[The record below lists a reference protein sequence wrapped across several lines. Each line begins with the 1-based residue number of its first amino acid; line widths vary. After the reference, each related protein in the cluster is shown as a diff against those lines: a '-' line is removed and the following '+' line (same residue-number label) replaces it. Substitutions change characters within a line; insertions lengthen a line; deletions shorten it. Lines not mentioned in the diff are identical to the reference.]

1 MPATVK
7 LSAILFNLGLALA
20 LDRCPT
26 AETSYTGA
34 TGAKWAICP
43 DTDLQGNSVAMH
55 NNVGS
60 AQDCAARCNADGRCT
75 RAVWDSQGRVCHIK
89 ANNIPNANWVT
100 DGRFD
105 VIRLNNDLKEGTVIA
120 NCPFT
125 TGSYTSSG
133 GTRYQVC
140 PDTDYRGATAQGING
155 VTSQTACAQRCGN
168 TAGCTKAVYDK
179 VNQFCHLKDTVDE
192 ATQVWNLN
200 RQYDVIHVVTNYNPA
215 TQGRWTDLIRLPL
228 IPVATYAVPEY
239 PESSRLLFFSS
250 NGLDTFGGS
259 GGFTQFA
266 DFNYKT
272 GAVSQREVANTQ
284 HDMFCP
290 GISALADGRVMITG
304 GSNAEVTSIWSPET
318 GAFTRGPNMDQAR
331 GYQSSTTL
339 SDGRVFTIGGSWSGG
354 EGGKNGEV
362 YDPKANTWTWLDN
375 ADVVPMLTADPGG
388 QYRSDNH
395 AWLYGWKNGSVFQ
408 AGPSIRQNWYGTSN
422 SGSVQQ
428 AGSRPN
434 TDHQMCGTSVM
445 YDNGK
450 ILSCGGSRNYD
461 GAESTR
467 ATHITTINNAFQS
480 ATNERVAD
488 MSWPRIY
495 HNSVVLPDGKVLV
508 TGGMKFGANFKD
520 APGVMKAELFNPST
534 KRWTVMAPEAAPRN
548 YHSASILLA
557 DARVWSGGG
566 GLCWQ
571 GGNCGKENDHPD
583 GQIFSPPYLFNSD
596 GSAAARPV
604 INSVSTTS
612 VRVGGSFRVQMSNTA
627 TYTFSLVRLGSATHS
642 VNTDQRRIPITG
654 SRSSSTWTF
663 RLPNDS
669 GVLIPGN
676 WFLFA
681 LNSNGV
687 PSVAKTIKI
696 GV

>member
-1 MPATVK
+1 MAVVK
-7 LSAILFNLGLALA
+7 LSVLLLHLGLALA

-26 AETSYTGA
+26 TETSYTSS
-34 TGAKWAICP
+34 TGARWAICP
-43 DTDLQGNSVAMH
+43 DTDWTGNGVATH
-55 NNVGS
+55 NNIGS
-60 AQDCAARCNADGRCT
+60 AQDCAARCSADTRCT
-75 RAVWDSQGRVCHIK
+75 RAVWDPQGKNCYLK
-89 ANNIPNANWVT
+89 GNLPNSNWVN
-100 DGRFD
+100 DQRFD
-105 VIRLNNDLKEGTVIA
+105 VIRLNNPLKEGSVIA

-125 TGSYTSSG
+125 ASSYTSSS
-133 GTRYQVC
+133 GTRFQIC
-140 PDTDYRGATAQGING
+140 PGTDYRGAVMRHVNG
-155 VTSQTACAQRCGN
+155 VNSVTACAQSCAN

-179 VNQFCHLKDTVDE
+179 PSSYCALKQTANE
-192 ATQVWNLN
+192 ETQVWFIN
-200 RQYDVIHVVTNYNPA
+200 RPYDVVHVVPTYNPA
-215 TQGRWTDLIRLPL
+215 AQGRWTDIIRLPL
-228 IPVATYAVPEY
+228 IPAATYAVPEY

-272 GAVSQREVANTQ
+272 GAVSQREVTNTQ

-304 GSNAEVTSIWSPET
+304 GSDAE
-318 GAFTRGPNMDQAR
+318 AR
-331 GYQSSTTL
+331 GYQSSATL
-339 SDGRVFTIGGSWSGG
+339 SDGRVFTIGGSFSGG

-362 YDPKANTWTWLDN
+362 YDPNTNRWTWLDN
-375 ADVVPMLTADPGG
+375 ADVTPMLTADVAGD
-388 QYRSDNH
+388 YRRDNH

-445 YDNGK
+445 YDTGK
-450 ILSCGGSRNYD
+450 ILSCGGSKDYD
-461 GAESTR
+461 RQPSTR

-480 ATNERVAD
+480 ASNERVAD

-508 TGGMKFGANFKD
+508 TGGMTFGANFKD
-520 APGVMKAELFNPST
+520 APGIVKAELFNPSS
-534 KRWTVMAPEAAPRN
+534 KSWSVMAPEAVPRN
-548 YHSASILLA
+548 YHSASVLLA

-583 GQIFSPPYLFNSD
+583 GQIFSPPYLFKSD
-596 GSAAARPV
+596 GSAATRPV
-604 INSVSTTS
+604 INSVSATS
-612 VRVGGSFRVQMSNTA
+612 TRVGSTITVGMSDTNSH
-627 TYTFSLVRLGSATHS
+627 TFSLVRLGSATHS
-642 VNTDQRRIPITG
+642 VNTDQRRISISG

-663 RLPNDS
+663 RLPNDP

-676 WFLFA
+676 YFLFA
-681 LNSNGV
+681 MSSDGV
-687 PSVAKTIKI
+687 PSVARTIKI